1 MSEAFPVRVEAAPTF
16 RRNIRKLS
24 KKYRS
29 IQNDVQ
35 PIVEKLQQGE
45 TLGDKIPDIGYSVFK
60 VRVRNR
66 DNQKGKS
73 GGYRLIYYLQTVES
87 IILLTI
93 YSKSEQANISVDDIK
108 QIITQ
113 QNEE

>member
-1 MSEAFPVRVEAAPTF
+1 MSEAFPVSVEAAPTF